1 MDNSA
6 SQTQV
11 TAQNTIPDTNSEVS
25 TNNNGLP
32 PLPQESKTETTVN
45 TFNNSTTM
53 DNNVNKLPPLPDE
66 SEEKK
71 EKHKKSEEKEKV
83 IERVIIKEKVR
94 RGGLFNTGCGF
105 RSIGCS
111 GCFLIIVLI
120 VLLVGLFITKP
131 KGIWEKTVNFLNSD
145 VSVPEYDGTTYESA
159 VSTVN
164 TQIEDVGENIVYIT
178 EDQLTAFGREN
189 IPQLKEMIIDIEE
202 GKLRIY
208 WNIDS
213 SIENKPL
220 VGVIELQKNS
230 GGELY
235 ITHFGTNRVSTP
247 GFVNKYLT
255 NVLFAVLNLGT
266 KNNTSNA
273 FLVKLVSLSENVE
286 IKDVSFAD
294 DGLNLTVNVNVD
306 LFD

>member
-1 MDNSA
+1 MDNQLPQPSG
-6 SQTQV
+6 T
-11 TAQNTIPDTNSEVS
+11 NPNPTINPDVS

-32 PLPQESKTETTVN
+32 PLPQESKYETLSN

-53 DNNVNKLPPLPDE
+53 DNNTNKLPPLPNNSE
-66 SEEKK
+66 NKEEKRNN
-71 EKHKKSEEKEKV
+71 SEEKEKV
-83 IERVIIKEKVR
+83 VERVIIKEKVH
-94 RGGLFNTGCGF
+94 RGGLFNTGCGL
-105 RSIGCS
+105 RSLGCS

-120 VLLVGLFITKP
+120 VLLAGLFITKP

-189 IPQLKEMIIDIEE
+189 IPQLKNMVIDIEQ
-202 GKLRIY
+202 GNLRIY

-213 SIENKPL
+213 SIENRPL
-220 VGVIELQKNS
+220 VGVLELQKNS
-230 GGELY
+230 SSELY
-235 ITHFGTNRVSTP
+235 ITHFGTNRITTP
-247 GFVNKYLT
+247 SFVNKYLT

-286 IKDVSFAD
+286 IKDVTFED
-294 DGLNLTVNVNVD
+294 DGLNLNVNVNVD